1 MWYCL
6 GLWEDWV
13 LLTYSSGGGGGDCS
27 WWFIPFGLTPWEDS
41 CSISPGIMVESCT
54 NVLLAAGQKIFDPA
68 GSLVLGTN
76 FV

>member
-1 MWYCL
+1 M
-6 GLWEDWV
+6 

-27 WWFIPFGLTPWEDS
+27 WCLIPFGLTPWEDS
-41 CSISPGIMVESCT
+41 CSISPGIVVESCT

-68 GSLVLGTN
+68 GSHVLGTN